1 MVVEKHGPG
10 SAESEGTESEGT
22 ESAGTESESRWARSS
37 ADVMRQRRN
46 QKVSGPPSVAGT
58 GRGSLPRGRVSQ
70 IRFEET
76 GITWDSDAVEWS
88 LLQRSSVER
97 VRARF
102 RASLP
107 EYIWDAAALEG
118 NPYTLP
124 EVQTL
129 LEGIT
134 VTGHRIADQDQ
145 ILALN
150 DGFNLVDELVGRGVF
165 LLGKTT
171 SDRVH
176 AKVAVH
182 EAIESG
188 HFRGEGHAQG
198 GGIVSVGELGTYRA
212 SAPGENGA
220 TLKREFRDL
229 TGYLMEDIEDP
240 REQALAYFCAATR
253 RQFYFDGNKR
263 TSKLMMEGHLL
274 ANGYDAIS
282 ISATRQLEFN
292 QILAPM
298 FDRGDATEMMQF
310 IIDSRPE

>member
-1 MVVEKHGPG
+1 MAVEKHDPDGI
-10 SAESEGTESEGT
+10 
-22 ESAGTESESRWARSS
+22 ESESAAPGKGWARTS
-37 ADVMRQRRN
+37 ADVVRQRRN
-46 QKVSGPPSVAGT
+46 WAQSGSSSAADSR
-58 GRGSLPRGRVSQ
+58 RGSIPRSRVTQ
-70 IRFEET
+70 VRFEET
-76 GITWDSDAVEWS
+76 GITWDSEAVAWS
-88 LLQRSSVER
+88 LLEQSSVER

-134 VTGHRIADQDQ
+134 VTGHRLADQDQ

-165 LLGKTT
+165 RLDKAT
-171 SDRVH
+171 SDQVH

-188 HFRGEGHAQG
+188 HFRGEGHADG
-198 GGIVSVGELGTYRA
+198 GGLVSIGELGTYRA

-229 TGYLMEDIEDP
+229 TSYLLEDVEDP
-240 REQALAYFCAATR
+240 REQAVAYFCAATR

-263 TSKLMMEGHLL
+263 TSKLMMAGHLL

-298 FDRGDATEMMQF
+298 FDNGDATEMMQF
-310 IIDSRPE
+310 VIDSRPE

>member
-1 MVVEKHGPG
+1 VADDKQEPL
-10 SAESEGTESEGT
+10 STEFT
-22 ESAGTESESRWARSS
+22 SAGPTSRWARSS
-37 ADVMRQRRN
+37 ADAVRQQRRQAN
-46 QKVSGPPSVAGT
+46 LEPSSAIESGTGSGP
-58 GRGSLPRGRVSQ
+58 GSRVSRR
-70 IRFEET
+70 RFEET
-76 GITWDSDAVEWS
+76 GITWNSDAVEWS
-88 LLQRSSVER
+88 LLQHSSVER

-134 VTGHRIADQDQ
+134 VTGHRISDQDQ

-150 DGFNLVDELVGRGVF
+150 EGFNLVDELVGRGSF
-165 LLGKTT
+165 RLNKPT
-171 SDRVH
+171 SDQVH

-188 HFRGEGHAQG
+188 HFRGEGKANG
-198 GGIVSVGELGTYRA
+198 GGIVSIGELGTYRA

-220 TLKREFRDL
+220 TLNREFADL
-229 TGYLMEDIEDP
+229 TMNLMEDVEDL

-263 TSKLMMEGHLL
+263 TAKLMMAGHLL

-282 ISATRQLEFN
+282 ISARRQLEFN

-298 FDRGDATEMMQF
+298 FDDGDATQMMQF
-310 IIDSRPE
+310 IIDSRPEA

>member
-1 MVVEKHGPG
+1 MSAKNHESGSSKFDSAIPTTGWARGSTEVLGQRRSRSTTGSTSDIDSLRNPG
-10 SAESEGTESEGT
+10 SR
-22 ESAGTESESRWARSS
+22 SR
-37 ADVMRQRRN
+37 
-46 QKVSGPPSVAGT
+46 
-58 GRGSLPRGRVSQ
+58 LSQ
-70 IRFEET
+70 LRLAET
-76 GITWDSDAVEWS
+76 GITWDSDAVDWS
-88 LLQRSSVER
+88 LLKQSSVER

-102 RASLP
+102 RGSLP

-150 DGFNLVDELVGRGVF
+150 EGFNLVETLVGRGVF
-165 LLGKTT
+165 RLDKPTT
-171 SDRVH
+171 DRVH

-188 HFRGEGHAQG
+188 HFRGEGHVDG
-198 GGIVSVGELGTYRA
+198 GGIVSIGELGTFRA
-212 SAPGENGA
+212 SAPGEGGA
-220 TLKREFRDL
+220 NLRREFQDL
-229 TGYLMEDIEDP
+229 MSYLAEDVEDP
-240 REQALAYFCAATR
+240 RERALAYFCAATR

-263 TSKLMMEGHLL
+263 TSKLMMAGYLL

-282 ISATRQLEFN
+282 ISARRQLEFN
-292 QILAPM
+292 QLLAPM
-298 FDRGDATEMMQF
+298 FDNGDATEMMQF

>member
-1 MVVEKHGPG
+1 MPDDKPEPLSTQHVRVGRTG
-10 SAESEGTESEGT
+10 G
-22 ESAGTESESRWARSS
+22 WARTAADISRQELKRGNTGKPGVEGSS
-37 ADVMRQRRN
+37 SSLGEGSRNAQVRR
-46 QKVSGPPSVAGT
+46 
-58 GRGSLPRGRVSQ
+58 
-70 IRFEET
+70 EET
-76 GITWDSDAVEWS
+76 GITWNSAAVEWS
-88 LLQRSSVER
+88 LLQQSSVDR

-102 RASLP
+102 RSSLS

-129 LEGIT
+129 LEGVT
-134 VTGHRIADQDQ
+134 VTGHRVSDQDQ

-150 DGFNLVDELVGRGVF
+150 EGFNLVDDLVAPGLFR
-165 LLGKTT
+165 LDKPT
-171 SDRVH
+171 SDRIH

-188 HFRGEGHAQG
+188 HFRGEGQVNG
-198 GGIVSVGELGTYRA
+198 GGLVSIGELGTYRA
-212 SAPGENGA
+212 SAPGENGT
-220 TLKREFRDL
+220 TLTREFADL
-229 TGYLMEDIEDP
+229 IVYLTEDLEDP

-263 TSKLMMEGHLL
+263 TAKLMMAGHLL

-282 ISATRQLEFN
+282 ISARRQLEFN

-298 FDRGDATEMMQF
+298 FDEGDATQMMQF
-310 IIDSRPE
+310 IVDSRPAA